1 MDFLFTNKA
10 KQDAGPE
17 WLVAGLG
24 NPEPRYD
31 GTRHNAGFEALD
43 ELARRWDISVS
54 RSKFQGLYGTGTVD
68 GCKVVLLKP
77 LTYMNLS
84 GDSIAAAA
92 SFFKIP
98 PQRVLVLCDD
108 IAQAPGKIRIRRHGS
123 AGGHNG
129 LKSIIARLGSQ
140 EFPRIRI
147 GVGEKP
153 SPDADLAN
161 WVLGHFSPEDK
172 QAVQGRYGD
181 IEDAARLIF
190 AGNIE
195 QAMSRHNG

>member
-1 MDFLFTNKA
+1 MGFPFTSKT
-10 KQDAGPE
+10 KQEGDE

-43 ELARRWDISVS
+43 ELAKRWNISIN
-54 RSKFQGLYGTGTVD
+54 RSKFQGLYGAGTVD
-68 GCKVVLLKP
+68 GRKVVLLKP

-108 IAQAPGKIRIRRHGS
+108 IAQAPGKIRIRRQGS

-147 GVGEKP
+147 GVGEKS

-172 QAVQGRYGD
+172 KAVEGRYGD

-190 AGNIE
+190 DGSIE

>member
-1 MDFLFTNKA
+1 M
-10 KQDAGPE
+10 
-17 WLVAGLG
+17 
-24 NPEPRYD
+24 
-31 GTRHNAGFEALD
+31 
-43 ELARRWDISVS
+43 
-54 RSKFQGLYGTGTVD
+54 
-68 GCKVVLLKP
+68 VLLKP

-108 IAQAPGKIRIRRHGS
+108 IAQAPGKIRIRRQGS

-147 GVGEKP
+147 GVG
-153 SPDADLAN
+153 AN

-172 QAVQGRYGD
+172 KAVEGRYGD

-190 AGNIE
+190 DGSIE

>member
-1 MDFLFTNKA
+1 MGFPFTSKT
-10 KQDAGPE
+10 KQEGDE

-43 ELARRWDISVS
+43 ELAKRWNISIN
-54 RSKFQGLYGTGTVD
+54 RSKFQGLYGAGTVD
-68 GCKVVLLKP
+68 GRKVVLLKP
-77 LTYMNLS
+77 LPYMNLS

-108 IAQAPGKIRIRRHGS
+108 IAQAPGKIRIRRQGS

-172 QAVQGRYGD
+172 KAVEGRYGD

-190 AGNIE
+190 DGSIE

>member
-1 MDFLFTNKA
+1 MGFPFTNKT
-10 KQDAGPE
+10 KQEGDE

-43 ELARRWDISVS
+43 ELAKRWNISIN
-54 RSKFQGLYGTGTVD
+54 RSKFQGLYGAGTVD
-68 GCKVVLLKP
+68 GRKVVLLKP

-108 IAQAPGKIRIRRHGS
+108 IAQAPGKIRIRRQGS

-172 QAVQGRYGD
+172 KAVEGRYGD

-190 AGNIE
+190 DGSIE

>member
-1 MDFLFTNKA
+1 MGFPITSKT
-10 KQDAGPE
+10 KQEGDE

-43 ELARRWDISVS
+43 ELAKRWNISIN
-54 RSKFQGLYGTGTVD
+54 RSKFQGLYGAGTVD
-68 GCKVVLLKP
+68 GRKVVLLKP

-108 IAQAPGKIRIRRHGS
+108 IAQAPGKIRIRRQGS

-172 QAVQGRYGD
+172 KAVEGRYGD

-190 AGNIE
+190 DGSIE

>member
-1 MDFLFTNKA
+1 MGFPFTSKT
-10 KQDAGPE
+10 KQEGDE

-24 NPEPRYD
+24 NPEPRYN

-43 ELARRWDISVS
+43 ELAKRWNISIN
-54 RSKFQGLYGTGTVD
+54 RSKFQGLYGAGTVD
-68 GCKVVLLKP
+68 GRKVVLLKP

-108 IAQAPGKIRIRRHGS
+108 IAQAPGKIRIRRQGS

-172 QAVQGRYGD
+172 KAVEGRYGD

-190 AGNIE
+190 DGSIE
-195 QAMSRHNG
+195 QAISRHNG

>member
-1 MDFLFTNKA
+1 MGFPFTSKT
-10 KQDAGPE
+10 KQEGDE

-43 ELARRWDISVS
+43 ELAKRWNISIN
-54 RSKFQGLYGTGTVD
+54 RSKFQGLYGAGTVD
-68 GCKVVLLKP
+68 GRKVVLLKP

-84 GDSIAAAA
+84 GDSIAAAVT
-92 SFFKIP
+92 FFKIP

-108 IAQAPGKIRIRRHGS
+108 IAQAPGKIRIRRQGS

-172 QAVQGRYGD
+172 KAVEGRYGD

-190 AGNIE
+190 DGSIE

>member
-1 MDFLFTNKA
+1 MGFPFTSKT
-10 KQDAGPE
+10 KQEGDE

-43 ELARRWDISVS
+43 ELAKRWNISIN
-54 RSKFQGLYGTGTVD
+54 RSKFQGLYGSGTVD
-68 GCKVVLLKP
+68 GRKVVLLKP

-108 IAQAPGKIRIRRHGS
+108 IAQAPGKIRIRRQGS

-172 QAVQGRYGD
+172 KAVEGRYGD

-190 AGNIE
+190 DGSIE

>member
-1 MDFLFTNKA
+1 MGFPFTSKT
-10 KQDAGPE
+10 KQEGDE

-43 ELARRWDISVS
+43 ELAKRWNISIN
-54 RSKFQGLYGTGTVD
+54 RSKFQGLYGAGTVD
-68 GCKVVLLKP
+68 GRKVVLLKP

-84 GDSIAAAA
+84 GDSIAAAV

-108 IAQAPGKIRIRRHGS
+108 IAQAPGKIRIRRQGS

-140 EFPRIRI
+140 VFPRIRI

-161 WVLGHFSPEDK
+161 WVLGPFSPEDK
-172 QAVQGRYGD
+172 KAVEGRYGD

-190 AGNIE
+190 DGSIE

>member
-1 MDFLFTNKA
+1 MGFPFTSKT
-10 KQDAGPE
+10 KQEGDE

-43 ELARRWDISVS
+43 ELAKRWSISIN
-54 RSKFQGLYGTGTVD
+54 RSKFQGLYGSGTVD
-68 GCKVVLLKP
+68 GRKVVLLKP

-108 IAQAPGKIRIRRHGS
+108 IAQAPGKIRIRRQGS

-172 QAVQGRYGD
+172 KAVEGRSGH
-181 IEDAARLIF
+181 IGDAARLIF
-190 AGNIE
+190 DGSTE
-195 QAMSRHNG
+195 QAMSRPNG

>member
-1 MDFLFTNKA
+1 MGFPFTSKT
-10 KQDAGPE
+10 KQEGDE

-31 GTRHNAGFEALD
+31 GTRHNAGFDALD
-43 ELARRWDISVS
+43 ELAKRWNISIN
-54 RSKFQGLYGTGTVD
+54 RSKFQGLYGAGTVD
-68 GCKVVLLKP
+68 GRKVVLLKP

-108 IAQAPGKIRIRRHGS
+108 IAQAPGKIRIRRQGS

-172 QAVQGRYGD
+172 KAVEGRYGD

-190 AGNIE
+190 DGSIE

>member
-1 MDFLFTNKA
+1 MGFPFTSKT
-10 KQDAGPE
+10 KQEGDE

-43 ELARRWDISVS
+43 ELAKRWNISIN
-54 RSKFQGLYGTGTVD
+54 RSKFQGLYGAGTVD
-68 GCKVVLLKP
+68 GRKVVLLKP

-108 IAQAPGKIRIRRHGS
+108 IAQAPGKIRIRRQGS

-172 QAVQGRYGD
+172 KAVEGRYGD
-181 IEDAARLIF
+181 IDDAGRLIF
-190 AGNIE
+190 DGCIE
-195 QAMSRHNG
+195 QSMSRHTG

>member
-1 MDFLFTNKA
+1 MGFPFTSKT
-10 KQDAGPE
+10 KQEGDE

-43 ELARRWDISVS
+43 ELAKRWNISIN
-54 RSKFQGLYGTGTVD
+54 RSKFQGLYGAGTVD
-68 GCKVVLLKP
+68 GRKVVLLKP

-108 IAQAPGKIRIRRHGS
+108 IAQAPGKIRIRRQGS

-147 GVGEKP
+147 GVGK
-153 SPDADLAN
+153 SPAPTPI
-161 WVLGHFSPEDK
+161 WPTGCWGISPPRTKK
-172 QAVQGRYGD
+172 QWK
-181 IEDAARLIF
+181 
-190 AGNIE
+190 AGT
-195 QAMSRHNG
+195 ATSRTPPG

>member
-1 MDFLFTNKA
+1 MGFPFTSKT
-10 KQDAGPE
+10 KQEGGE

-43 ELARRWDISVS
+43 ELAKRWNISIN
-54 RSKFQGLYGTGTVD
+54 RSKFQGLYGAGTVD
-68 GCKVVLLKP
+68 GRKVVLLKP

-108 IAQAPGKIRIRRHGS
+108 IAQAPGKIRIRRQGS

-172 QAVQGRYGD
+172 KAVEGRYGD

-190 AGNIE
+190 DGSIE

>member
-1 MDFLFTNKA
+1 MGFPFTSKT
-10 KQDAGPE
+10 KQDGDE

-43 ELARRWDISVS
+43 ELAKRWNISIN
-54 RSKFQGLYGTGTVD
+54 RSKFQGLYGAGTVD
-68 GCKVVLLKP
+68 GRKVVLLKP

-108 IAQAPGKIRIRRHGS
+108 IAQAPGKIRIRRQGS

-172 QAVQGRYGD
+172 KAVEGRYGD

-190 AGNIE
+190 DGSIE

>member
-1 MDFLFTNKA
+1 MGFPFTSKT
-10 KQDAGPE
+10 KQEGDE

-43 ELARRWDISVS
+43 ELAKRWNISIN
-54 RSKFQGLYGTGTVD
+54 RSKFQGLYGAGTVD
-68 GCKVVLLKP
+68 GRKVVLLKP

-108 IAQAPGKIRIRRHGS
+108 IAQAPGKIRIRRQGS

-140 EFPRIRI
+140 EVPRIRI

-172 QAVQGRYGD
+172 KAVEGRYGD

-190 AGNIE
+190 DGSIE

>member
-1 MDFLFTNKA
+1 MGFPFTSKT
-10 KQDAGPE
+10 KQEGDE

-43 ELARRWDISVS
+43 ELAKRWNISIN
-54 RSKFQGLYGTGTVD
+54 RSKFQGLYGAGTVD
-68 GCKVVLLKP
+68 GRKVVLLKP

-108 IAQAPGKIRIRRHGS
+108 IAQAPGKIRIRRQGS

-153 SPDADLAN
+153 SPNADLAN

-172 QAVQGRYGD
+172 KAVEGRYGD

-190 AGNIE
+190 DGSIE

>member
-1 MDFLFTNKA
+1 MGFPFTSKT
-10 KQDAGPE
+10 KQEGDE

-43 ELARRWDISVS
+43 ELAKRWNISIN
-54 RSKFQGLYGTGTVD
+54 RSKFQGLYGAGTVD
-68 GCKVVLLKP
+68 GRKVVLLKP

-84 GDSIAAAA
+84 GDSIAAAV

-108 IAQAPGKIRIRRHGS
+108 IAQAPGKIRIRRQGS

-161 WVLGHFSPEDK
+161 WVLGHSPPEDK
-172 QAVQGRYGD
+172 KAVEGRYGD

-190 AGNIE
+190 DGSIE

>member
-1 MDFLFTNKA
+1 M
-10 KQDAGPE
+10 
-17 WLVAGLG
+17 
-24 NPEPRYD
+24 
-31 GTRHNAGFEALD
+31 
-43 ELARRWDISVS
+43 
-54 RSKFQGLYGTGTVD
+54 
-68 GCKVVLLKP
+68 
-77 LTYMNLS
+77 
-84 GDSIAAAA
+84 
-92 SFFKIP
+92 
-98 PQRVLVLCDD
+98 LVLCDD
-108 IAQAPGKIRIRRHGS
+108 IAQAPGKIRIRRQGS

-172 QAVQGRYGD
+172 KAVEGRYGD

-190 AGNIE
+190 DGSIE

>member
-1 MDFLFTNKA
+1 MGFPFTSKT
-10 KQDAGPE
+10 KQEGDE

-43 ELARRWDISVS
+43 ELAKRWNISIN
-54 RSKFQGLYGTGTVD
+54 RSKFQGLYGAGTVD
-68 GCKVVLLKP
+68 GRKVVLLKP

-84 GDSIAAAA
+84 GDSIAPLAA
-92 SFFKIP
+92 FFKIP
-98 PQRVLVLCDD
+98 ADHVIVLCDD
-108 IAQAPGKIRIRRHGS
+108 IAQAPGKIRIRRQGS

-172 QAVQGRYGD
+172 KAVEGRYGD

-190 AGNIE
+190 DGSIE

>member
-1 MDFLFTNKA
+1 MGFPFTSKT
-10 KQDAGPE
+10 KQEGDE

-43 ELARRWDISVS
+43 ELAKRWNISIN
-54 RSKFQGLYGTGTVD
+54 RSKFQGLYGAGTVD
-68 GCKVVLLKP
+68 GRKVVLLKP

-108 IAQAPGKIRIRRHGS
+108 IAQAPGKIRIRRQGS

-129 LKSIIARLGSQ
+129 LKSIIARLGSL

-172 QAVQGRYGD
+172 KAVEGRYGD

-190 AGNIE
+190 DGSIE

>member
-1 MDFLFTNKA
+1 M
-10 KQDAGPE
+10 
-17 WLVAGLG
+17 
-24 NPEPRYD
+24 
-31 GTRHNAGFEALD
+31 
-43 ELARRWDISVS
+43 
-54 RSKFQGLYGTGTVD
+54 
-68 GCKVVLLKP
+68 VLLKP

-108 IAQAPGKIRIRRHGS
+108 IAQAPGKIRIRRQGS

-172 QAVQGRYGD
+172 KAVEGRYGD

-190 AGNIE
+190 DGSIE

>member
-1 MDFLFTNKA
+1 MGFPFTSKT
-10 KQDAGPE
+10 KQEGDE

-43 ELARRWDISVS
+43 ELAKRWNISIN
-54 RSKFQGLYGTGTVD
+54 RSKFQGLYGAGTVD
-68 GCKVVLLKP
+68 GRKVVLLKP

-84 GDSIAAAA
+84 GNSIAAAA

-108 IAQAPGKIRIRRHGS
+108 IAQAPGKIRIRRQGS

-172 QAVQGRYGD
+172 KAVEGRYGD

-190 AGNIE
+190 DGSIE

>member
-1 MDFLFTNKA
+1 MGFPFTSKT
-10 KQDAGPE
+10 KQEGDE

-43 ELARRWDISVS
+43 ELAKRWNISIN
-54 RSKFQGLYGTGTVD
+54 RSKFQGLYGAGTVD
-68 GCKVVLLKP
+68 GRKVVLLKP

-108 IAQAPGKIRIRRHGS
+108 IAQAPGKIRIRRQGS

-172 QAVQGRYGD
+172 KAVEGRYGD

-190 AGNIE
+190 DGSIE

>member
-1 MDFLFTNKA
+1 MGFPFTSKT
-10 KQDAGPE
+10 KQEGDE

-43 ELARRWDISVS
+43 ELAKRWNISIN
-54 RSKFQGLYGTGTVD
+54 RSKFQGLYGAGTVD
-68 GCKVVLLKP
+68 GRKVVLLKP

-108 IAQAPGKIRIRRHGS
+108 IAQAPGKIRIRRQGS

-161 WVLGHFSPEDK
+161 WVLGYFSPEDK
-172 QAVQGRYGD
+172 KAVEGRYGD

-190 AGNIE
+190 DGSIE